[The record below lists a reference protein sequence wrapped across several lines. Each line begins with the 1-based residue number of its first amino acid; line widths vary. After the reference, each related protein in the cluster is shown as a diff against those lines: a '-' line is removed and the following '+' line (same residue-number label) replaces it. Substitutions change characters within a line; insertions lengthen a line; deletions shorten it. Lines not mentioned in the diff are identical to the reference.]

1 LQTHKILQ
9 GISIP
14 YSALVSVIFGL
25 MIFSFPIGAYLFF
38 NSPLGGSI
46 EYGFPVSEL
55 EVVQKYGLDLPSW
68 VSVGDVFVVVWMFF
82 LIIFTIAV
90 FGPKKNFVQV
100 LSPMMSGARAV
111 QEGNYLLHAIQWFC
125 VIIVLSAAID
135 LAQQRFGVSITP
147 PQFENDLVQFLRVS
161 VAPVVEEIG
170 FRTLLIG
177 IPLFLFYSHKLSGKQ
192 FFKTLWNPSASLS
205 IHSHTKAIALIVAV
219 GVFFGA
225 AHVMS
230 EQWSQGKFA
239 QATMSGIIIGWVYY
253 RYGFVASLLIHWAT
267 NYVIFSYGYL
277 VSVVNEVRFIDSFS
291 HSLIQT
297 IEVLFVITGV
307 LSISIMALRHREK
320 KLEAQGQL

>member
-1 LQTHKILQ
+1 
-9 GISIP
+9 
-14 YSALVSVIFGL
+14 

-46 EYGFPVSEL
+46 EHGFPVSEL
-55 EVVQKYGLDLPSW
+55 EVVQKYGLDLPPW
-68 VSVGDVFVVVWMFF
+68 VSVGDLFVVVWMFF

-100 LSPMMSGARAV
+100 LSPMMSGVRAV

-147 PQFENDLVQFLRVS
+147 PQFENDLVQFLSVS
-161 VAPVVEEIG
+161 VAPVVEEVG

-177 IPLFLFYSHKLSGKQ
+177 MPLFLFYSHKLSGKQ

-205 IHSHTKAIALIVAV
+205 IPGHTKAIALIVAV

-239 QATMSGIIIGWVYY
+239 QAAMSGIIIGWVYY

-267 NYVIFSYGYL
+267 NYLIFSYGYL

-297 IEVLFVITGV
+297 IEVLFVITGA
-307 LSISIMALRHREK
+307 LSISIMVLRHIEK
-320 KLEAQGQL
+320 RLEAQGQL